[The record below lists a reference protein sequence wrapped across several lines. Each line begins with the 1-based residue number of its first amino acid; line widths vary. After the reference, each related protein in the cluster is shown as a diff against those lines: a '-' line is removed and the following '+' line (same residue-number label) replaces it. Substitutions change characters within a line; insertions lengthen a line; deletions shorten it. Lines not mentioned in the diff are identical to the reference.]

1 MDQNF
6 TETDSMAKTFS
17 IYDDPTANNS
27 FLGNVDLDAAAAED
41 ESAVILASAG
51 DDDPIELI
59 VSRVIFALLVSTS
72 LVINLLL
79 LLAVFRRRETVHV
92 VYAIATAFLLPDLV
106 FYTKL
111 IVELMDWDRE
121 DHIPR
126 WATSQWTCGLWQFG
140 THW

>member
-1 MDQNF
+1 MDRNF
-6 TETDSMAKTFS
+6 TEPNDNENNMSGKTFS

-27 FLGNVDLDAAAAED
+27 FLGNVDLDPEDGVLLAA
-41 ESAVILASAG
+41 SG

-79 LLAVFRRRETVHV
+79 LLAVFRRRDTVHV
-92 VYAIATAFLLPDLV
+92 IYAMATAFLLPDLV